1 MDQNPK
7 QEKPNNSKKNKK
19 KQKYLERLDSP
30 EHSTEEE
37 EEEELRG
44 RWRREEEQAEASR
57 SQAHADADA
66 DADAGAAVEA
76 VEGSWQHLGR
86 CHTEEEGHFVDAGC
100 GGVQLELGLLCFSLL
115 GSC

>member
-37 EEEELRG
+37 EEEEELRG

-57 SQAHADADA
+57 SQAHADA